1 MWAPDGRT
9 LYYWRDGPE
18 LIAAQLSTEPELVF
32 EGRRTVVLRD
42 VDYAFTPCCH
52 SNYDPLPD
60 GSGFYMSVREGGSA
74 AEVILIEGLISELRE
89 KLGN

>member
-1 MWAPDGRT
+1 MAS
-9 LYYWRDGPE
+9 
-18 LIAAQLSTEPELVF
+18 AAAGVGDFVGGLSQ
-32 EGRRTVVLRD
+32 TVEVQG
-42 VDYAFTPCCH
+42 VDYDFTFCCH